1 MGHMSLSMCLL
12 WLQIVTGEPLCSRTV
27 QFVPSSTETGVW
39 GGLGSS
45 VELNCTV
52 LMRYNNNS
60 EAECPSAHL
69 HWNKDGEPLHSP
81 GSFTQNT
88 SKWFTDE
95 DQLMV
100 SSVLTVSLKE
110 KSDFGLYSCEIWNN
124 TTSFRLQSTIFPS
137 HTGAVLAS
145 LVLFIM
151 LVLAA
156 VVYSKCHLNF
166 KLWYKNSYGDDEIND
181 GKVYDAFISY
191 ISDENDQ
198 KFVNFILKPHL
209 ETKYGHKLLLNNTN
223 ILPGAEPSA
232 ELLMNISRCRR
243 LIVVLSQA
251 YVQQE
256 WCATNFSTSYPVGFW
271 SAFRQGL
278 FHLLELSQKPIF
290 IIFQSQQKHVNVDI
304 IQHLRDHQ
312 PQITTLIWRAHS
324 VAPSSGFW
332 KALALAMP
340 RKVVFHSQ
348 MSGDPQTL
356 LQGDSDPMLTVQPDY
371 LDCRPDPDPAGD
383 LGLRFPIYKAM
394 SRDQAPPA
402 ASDPE
407 AKITEIDVSD
417 LGSRSYA
424 ARTDFYCLVTD
435 DI

>member
-1 MGHMSLSMCLL
+1 MGHMSLFL
-12 WLQIVTGEPLCSRTV
+12 WLIWIQFALMSGEPLCSRTLR
-27 QFVPSSTETGVW
+27 FVPSSTETDVW
-39 GGLGSS
+39 GHQGST

-52 LMRYNNNS
+52 LINYSNKS
-60 EAECPSAHL
+60 ESECKAHL
-69 HWNKDGEPLHSP
+69 HWSKDGESLPSP

-88 SKWFTDE
+88 SQWFTDE
-95 DQLMV
+95 DQLMM
-100 SSVLTVSLKE
+100 SSVLTVNLKE
-110 KSDFGLYSCEIWNN
+110 ESNFGRYSCEIWNSS
-124 TTSFRLQSTIFPS
+124 TTFRLQSTIFPS

-151 LVLAA
+151 LVLA
-156 VVYSKCHLNF
+156 VFVYSKCHLNF
-166 KLWYKNSYGDDEIND
+166 KLWYKNSYGDYEIND
-181 GKVYDAFISY
+181 GKIYDAYISY
-191 ISDENDQ
+191 IDDENDR

-209 ETKYGHKLLLNNTN
+209 ENKYGHKLLLNNTN
-223 ILPGAEPSA
+223 ILPGTEPSA

-256 WCATNFSTSYPVGFW
+256 WCTTN
-271 SAFRQGL
+271 FRQGL
-278 FHLLELSQKPIF
+278 FHLLELSEKPIF
-290 IIFQSQQKHVNVDI
+290 IVFQSQQKHVSADI
-304 IQHLRDHQ
+304 ITQLGNHQ
-312 PQITTLIWRAHS
+312 ARITTLIWGAHS
-324 VAPSSGFW
+324 IAPSSGFW

-340 RKVVFHSQ
+340 RKVVFNSELP
-348 MSGDPQTL
+348 GDPQTL
-356 LQGDSDPMLTVQPDY
+356 LQGDRDPMLTMQPDY

-394 SRDQAPPA
+394 SRDQVLPPA
-402 ASDPE
+402 SHPVTE
-407 AKITEIDVSD
+407 ANTSEIDVSD

>member
-1 MGHMSLSMCLL
+1 MGHMSLFTCLIRI
-12 WLQIVTGEPLCSRTV
+12 QFAVVIAEHLCSRTLR
-27 QFVPSSTETGVW
+27 FLPSSTDTDVW

-52 LMRYNNNS
+52 LMHYNNS

-69 HWNKDGEPLHSP
+69 RWSKDGEPFLSP

-88 SKWFTDE
+88 SEWFTDE

-100 SSVLTVSLKE
+100 SSVVTVNLTE
-110 KSDFGLYSCEIWNN
+110 KSDFGLYTCEIWNS
-124 TTSFRLQSTIFPS
+124 TTTFRLQRTIFPN

-166 KLWYKNSYGDDEIND
+166 KLWYKNSYGDYEIND
-181 GKVYDAFISY
+181 GKIYDAYISY
-191 ISDENDQ
+191 INDENDQ

-256 WCATNFSTSYPVGFW
+256 WCTTN
-271 SAFRQGL
+271 FRQGM
-278 FHLLELSQKPIF
+278 FHLLELSHKPIF

-304 IQHLRDHQ
+304 IQQLRDHQ
-312 PQITTLIWRAHS
+312 AQITTLIWGAHS
-324 VAPSSGFW
+324 VVPSSGFW

-340 RKVVFHSQ
+340 RKVVFHTQ
-348 MSGDPQTL
+348 LSGDPQTL
-356 LQGDSDPMLTVQPDY
+356 LQGDRDPMLTLQPDY

-394 SRDQAPPA
+394 SKDQALPP
-402 ASDPE
+402 ASDPRTE
-407 AKITEIDVSD
+407 ARITEIDVSD
-417 LGSRSYA
+417 LGSRSYE

-435 DI
+435 DV